1 MSPVSIIIPCKNE
14 GKLIKQTIESIMD
27 TPCQLP
33 YDITVIN
40 DGSTDGCC
48 AFLQGSHR
56 KSRSKVKLI
65 NTTGLGSAN
74 ARNLGVQQSAGEILV
89 FCDAHITVEQDWL
102 ELLTEGL
109 LEGGAGAVSPGI
121 SNMNV
126 RHAVGYGMTWGE
138 HLEIKWLESTGD
150 VAEVPIAP
158 GGCVAVK
165 REIFQDVGGFE
176 RGFQVYGYEDAE
188 FSLKLWLFGYRVEVN
203 PSVVIQHHF
212 RKQHPYEISMDQ
224 YAYNALRMAM
234 SHFSATRVGKVIAL
248 YSYLED
254 IGQLVSQLVLESDI
268 LKQRQQYLRRRK
280 YDDDWFMDKFEI
292 PF

>member
-1 MSPVSIIIPCKNE
+1 MPSVSIIIPCKNE
-14 GKLIKQTIESIMD
+14 GKLIRQTIESILS

-33 YDITVIN
+33 YDITVVN

-48 AFLQGSHR
+48 AFLQGR
-56 KSRSKVKLI
+56 RNLYPQVKLI
-65 NTTGLGSAN
+65 NTTGIGSAN
-74 ARNLGVQQSAGEILV
+74 ARNLGAQHAAGDILV
-89 FCDAHITVEQDWL
+89 FCDAHITVEEDWL

-109 LEGGAGAVSPGI
+109 LVRGVGAAAPGI
-121 SNMNV
+121 ANMEL
-126 RHAVGYGMTWGE
+126 RHAVGYGMTWGP
-138 HLEIKWLESTGD
+138 HLETKWLASTGD

-165 REIFQDVGGFE
+165 REVFQDVGGFE
-176 RGFQVYGYEDAE
+176 RGFRVYGYEDAE

-212 RKQHPYEISMDQ
+212 RSSHPYEISMDE

-234 SHFSATRVGKVIAL
+234 SHFNTARVGKVITM
-248 YSYLED
+248 YSYLAD
-254 IGQLVSQLVLESDI
+254 IGELVAQLILESDV
-268 LKQRQQYLRRRK
+268 LQQRQKYLQRRK
-280 YDDDWFMDKFEI
+280 YDDDWFMNKFAI